1 MVSERQV
8 PQSASDDLALRAI
21 VEGVEAEIGDRF
33 FVSLVE
39 HIAAALGAR
48 HAIVTFLS
56 RDRRRF
62 STLAVWGPNGLQDN
76 LDIPVAGTPCEA
88 VLNGEMAHHPQH
100 LQQLFPDDTGLV
112 DWQTH
117 RSANG

>member
-1 MVSERQV
+1 MPTETAH
-8 PQSASDDLALRAI
+8 SASDDVALRAI

-56 RDRRRF
+56 EDRRRF
-62 STLAVWGPNGLQDN
+62 QTLAVWGPNGLQDN

-88 VLNGEMAHHPQH
+88 VLNGETAHHPEH
-100 LQQLFPDDTGLV
+100 LQQLFPADTGKSCC
-112 DWQTH
+112 
-117 RSANG
+117 RCSG